1 MSASRSAILEG
12 IRSALGHAGVA
23 APADG
28 GRAQIV
34 PSRARPARPV
44 AAFVDNAERAGCT
57 VQRVADVSAVPE
69 AVAAYVARHDLGAT
83 VRRAPET
90 FLETIPWPRR
100 SALVIETGPV
110 REGDRVAI
118 TAAAAGVAETGTLV
132 LSSGPDRA
140 ILNAFLPEAHIVILR
155 SGDVVGSYEESWT
168 RLGGAGAGAD
178 EGWPPRAVTWVTGPS
193 RTADI
198 EQTLLV
204 GVHGPRRV
212 HVIVVG
218 DQED

>member
-1 MSASRSAILEG
+1 MSAARSAILDG
-12 IRSALGHAGVA
+12 IRSALGGTGVA
-23 APADG
+23 APAGDE
-28 GRAQIV
+28 RAQTI

-57 VQRVADVSAVPE
+57 VERVADVDAVPA
-69 AVAAYVARHDLGAT
+69 AVAAYLARHDLGVAA
-83 VRRAPET
+83 RRAPEP

-100 SALVIETGPV
+100 SALAIETGPV
-110 REGDRVAI
+110 RDGDRVAI

-132 LSSGPDRA
+132 LSSGRGRA
-140 ILNAFLPEAHIVILR
+140 ILNAFLPEAHIVILG

-168 RLGGAGAGAD
+168 RLGAAGAD
-178 EGWPPRAVTWVTGPS
+178 KEWPPRAVTWVTGPS

-198 EQTLLV
+198 EQTLIV

-218 DQED
+218 DEA

>member
-1 MSASRSAILEG
+1 MSAARSVILEG
-12 IRSALGHAGVA
+12 IRSALGGTGVA

-28 GRAQIV
+28 GRAQTV

-44 AAFVDNAERAGCT
+44 AAFVENAERAGCT
-57 VQRVADVSAVPE
+57 VQRVADVNAVPE
-69 AVAAYVARHDLGAT
+69 AVAAFIARHELGDA
-83 VRRAPET
+83 VRRAPEPI
-90 FLETIPWPRR
+90 LETIPWPRQ
-100 SALVIETGPV
+100 SAMAIEVGAV
-110 REGDRVAI
+110 RDGDRIAI

-140 ILNAFLPEAHIVILR
+140 ILNAFLPEAHIVILS

-168 RLGGAGAGAD
+168 RLGAGAD
-178 EGWPPRAVTWVTGPS
+178 GGWPPRTVTWVTGPS

-198 EQTLLV
+198 EQTLIV
-204 GVHGPRRV
+204 GVHGPSLI

-218 DQED
+218 DEEA